1 VGLVVRCAIVA
12 FLCSR
17 RFQFLGQVRFAIAL
31 FSIVMPGLGEVHANI
46 TNTHWYLGLYLLLL
60 ALAPYPTGLRQKLT
74 DGLAIALCGISGP
87 FALFALPAFGLRDL
101 AHRRVHFTTLI
112 AIACAGLQLVLIALT
127 SSSRSLA
134 PLGATWELLARLLSG
149 SVYLGSF
156 IPNRLTYWVV
166 VNPWVAAIVAI
177 LCTLALAW
185 AAVVGNWRVRGA
197 IAFVVLLVTATLL
210 SPVASLDIP
219 QWQALLTAF
228 GNRYWVAPSIV
239 LVSLLLAYA
248 AQRSRRALLVTLAIV
263 ALPGLISFMIRP
275 VPGPSFDVTPYYEA
289 TPGEMVVI
297 PIAPPGWT
305 LTVQKQG

>member
-1 VGLVVRCAIVA
+1 MGMRTSAVGIFAIAFLLMVARRPDILLDAKLWAEDGQVWLTQAYASGGAALFLPHTGYLQTFSRIVFGFSAAALPLEIIPLFANIVGLVVRCAIVA

-134 PLGATWELLARLLSG
+134 PLGAT
-149 SVYLGSF
+149 
-156 IPNRLTYWVV
+156 
-166 VNPWVAAIVAI
+166 
-177 LCTLALAW
+177 
-185 AAVVGNWRVRGA
+185 
-197 IAFVVLLVTATLL
+197 
-210 SPVASLDIP
+210 
-219 QWQALLTAF
+219 
-228 GNRYWVAPSIV
+228 
-239 LVSLLLAYA
+239 
-248 AQRSRRALLVTLAIV
+248 
-263 ALPGLISFMIRP
+263 
-275 VPGPSFDVTPYYEA
+275 
-289 TPGEMVVI
+289 
-297 PIAPPGWT
+297 
-305 LTVQKQG
+305 